1 MFVPPYCLDGDA
13 GSESDGL
20 HDQTIEGLHPHSL
33 AQYLDCSRFLTRQ
46 SHPVRMTY
54 LGYAVMPPDP
64 RGLCH

>member
-1 MFVPPYCLDGDA
+1 MFLPQYCLDGDLWSGDA
-13 GSESDGL
+13 GPHSEVPGEL
-20 HDQTIEGLHPHSL
+20 KPHSL

-46 SHPVRMTY
+46 SEPVRMTY